1 MLSGETLSLRDEDLG
16 ELLAA
21 LARLDSPGAKSVA
34 DQITALRLAGG
45 DIRLMPTEAEIA
57 ALDVALSSI
66 AADEP
71 SVA

>member
-1 MLSGETLSLRDEDLG
+1 VLRGETFSLRDEDLG

-45 DIRLMPTEAEIA
+45 DIRLMPTEGESS
-57 ALDVALSSI
+57 ALDVALSGIGAVETSP
-66 AADEP
+66 A
-71 SVA
+71 